1 VGVEVEVGRGSS
13 VFDGGRLGSATK
25 AQRPRIV
32 ARAWEGAEAA
42 VAPKVYM
49 AAMGG
54 RQVRMPKV
62 GKAGDGMVV
71 AGPCTGPHSGT
82 S

>member
-1 VGVEVEVGRGSS
+1 VEAGCGCS

-25 AQRPRIV
+25 ARRPRI
-32 ARAWEGAEAA
+32 AAHAWEGAEVA

-49 AAMGG
+49 AAVGG
-54 RQVRMPKV
+54 RHARVPKV

-71 AGPCTGPHSGT
+71 AWP
-82 S
+82 